1 MIPGSGRS
9 AGEGKVY
16 PLQYSGLGNSID
28 CIVHGITK
36 SQTQLSDF
44 HFQKWSTSK
53 RKRKKRRIGGL
64 ALNYCSRRI
73 LPKRKLGRPK
83 TAPRIRSGQKGDQ
96 RNLSGDWPCLYHSFL
111 NLYLFFSF
119 WPCYATCRI
128 LVPQPGIK
136 TTPPAVETQ
145 SPNHCTTMEV
155 PSLSSLSLSLVII
168 SLQCCYED
176 NTRQGSRRRQGR

>member
-1 MIPGSGRS
+1 MTFTFKNGLHQKEKEKKGR
-9 AGEGKVY
+9 V
-16 PLQYSGLGNSID
+16 
-28 CIVHGITK
+28 
-36 SQTQLSDF
+36 
-44 HFQKWSTSK
+44 
-53 RKRKKRRIGGL
+53 GGL
-64 ALNYCSRRI
+64 SLNYCSRRI

-119 WPCYATCRI
+119 WSCHATCRI

-136 TTPPAVETQ
+136 PTPPAVETQ
-145 SPNHCTTMEV
+145 SPNHCTTREV
-155 PSLSSLSLSLVII
+155 PSLSFLILSLVII
-168 SLQCCYED
+168 PLQCCYED